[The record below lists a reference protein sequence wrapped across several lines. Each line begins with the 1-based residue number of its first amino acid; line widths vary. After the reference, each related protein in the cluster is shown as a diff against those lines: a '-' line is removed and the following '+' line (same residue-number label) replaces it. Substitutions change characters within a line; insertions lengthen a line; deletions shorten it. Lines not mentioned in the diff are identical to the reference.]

1 MNDHVEPHSTQQ
13 ASQANRRRAFTAL
26 DVQSRPPPGK
36 RRPLV
41 DRARSIRVLPL
52 FVAPRIQ
59 VLAETLA
66 NQIAAGEVVERP
78 AAAVKELVENALDAG
93 ARRIEV
99 DLGEGGCRLV
109 RVRDDGSGMG
119 REDARL
125 SLSRHAT
132 SKLRTK
138 DDLFA
143 ISTYGFRGEA
153 LPSIAA
159 VSRFTLLTCEPG
171 AGGGT
176 RIEVEGGRVLS
187 VEDAGAPPGTTV
199 EARDLFWNVPAR
211 RKFLKR
217 AATEQAHAVEA
228 VLRLALPRP
237 EVEFTVRENGRVLLR
252 LPAGPAAA
260 VQERRAEEALGH
272 EVRGLLLPVSAQV
285 RGIRAR
291 GLIASPAVER
301 SNASAVW
308 LFVNGRAVRDRQL
321 THAVLRAYGEV
332 MPHGRYPAALVF
344 LEVPPREVDVNVHPA
359 KAEVRL
365 ADGRAAH
372 EAISAALRPALASGS
387 WLPLPGARGSGPA
400 SSFPGDPAGDRS
412 ARVAEALR
420 RYGERAPYEK
430 PRWEADAPFAGA
442 GRPTSDP
449 SAIVRDGGE
458 AAGAAAPTAAAAGQA
473 PLIAPAPYFAGL
485 RYLGQLHRTYLVCEG
500 PRGLVLID
508 QHAAHERMNYQR
520 LRRAAAERRGQV
532 QPLLVPLLLR
542 LAPAAAA
549 RIAEGAADLAAIGVE
564 VEPFGGGSAAVKALP
579 APLAS
584 LPESALAALLADLAE
599 ELASSGRG
607 ESLERRRDALLAR
620 AACHASVRAHDAL
633 GEGEARALLG
643 ALDETD
649 YGARCAHGRPVVA
662 EWPVPEIEKRFGRDY
677 ESHARAAPPETL

>member
-1 MNDHVEPHSTQQ
+1 M
-13 ASQANRRRAFTAL
+13 
-26 DVQSRPPPGK
+26 
-36 RRPLV
+36 
-41 DRARSIRVLPL
+41 
-52 FVAPRIQ
+52 APRIH

-93 ARRIEV
+93 ARRVEV
-99 DLGEGGCRLV
+99 DLQDGGCRLV

-125 SLSRHAT
+125 SLQRHAT
-132 SKLRTK
+132 SKLRSK
-138 DDLFA
+138 DELFA
-143 ISTYGFRGEA
+143 IATYGFRGEA

-159 VSRFTLLTCEPG
+159 VSRFTLLTCEAG
-171 AGGGT
+171 ADAGT

-187 VEDAGAPPGTTV
+187 VEDAGSPPGTTV

-237 EVEFTVRENGRVLLR
+237 EVEFTVRESGRILLR
-252 LPAGPAAA
+252 LPPGDAAA
-260 VQERRAEEALGH
+260 VKEQRAEEALGR
-272 EVRGLLLPVSAQV
+272 EVRGRLLPISAQV
-285 RGIRAR
+285 RGVRAR
-291 GLIASPAVER
+291 GLAASPAIER

-344 LEVPPREVDVNVHPA
+344 LEVPARDVDVNVHPA

-372 EAISAALRPALASGS
+372 EAITAALRSVLASGA
-387 WLPLPGARGSGPA
+387 WLPLDGTGQVPPARSYALSP
-400 SSFPGDPAGDRS
+400 SDDRS
-412 ARVAEALR
+412 MRVAEALQ

-430 PRWEADAPFAGA
+430 PGRHGDPRFAAGA
-442 GRPTSDP
+442 VRPMSDP
-449 SAIVRDGGE
+449 PATVRSGGE
-458 AAGAAAPTAAAAGQA
+458 GAGAAAPSGGQA
-473 PLIAPAPYFAGL
+473 ALIAPQPYFAGL

-520 LRRAAAERRGQV
+520 LRRAAAERRAHV
-532 QPLLVPLLLR
+532 QPLLVPVLLR
-542 LAPAAAA
+542 LSPAAAS

-579 APLAS
+579 GPLSS
-584 LPESALAALLADLAE
+584 LQESALAALLAELAE
-599 ELASSGRG
+599 ELSTSGRG

-633 GEGEARALLG
+633 SEGEARALLG
-643 ALDETD
+643 ALDATD

-662 EWPVPEIEKRFGRDY
+662 EWAAAEIEKRFGRDY
-677 ESHARAAPPETL
+677 ESHAHAAPPETL